1 MSSILLAGGT
11 GTVGRE
17 IVRGLVARGLAPRVL
32 SREPDNARRLFGAS
46 VDVVP
51 GDLMHPA
58 SLTDVLRGVEVA
70 YVATTPGPALAL
82 QEGNFVEAARTAKV
96 RRVVKLSGY
105 GIDQATDTIHR
116 CHATSERRL
125 KSSGLGYVILEPV
138 MFMTNLL
145 WDAASI
151 KKGTIAST
159 FGDGRMSFIDP
170 RDVADVALLA
180 LTTHDQEDAV
190 WGFGGPEPLS
200 YDDVA
205 ATFSRVLGRHVEHV
219 RLDEAAFRKA
229 ASGLPEVV
237 IEAIASSAAMAQR
250 GKYEVSDQLIQE
262 KLGRRARSLESFIAA
277 HRAAFTE

>member
-1 MSSILLAGGT
+1 MSSIVLAGGT

-17 IVRGLVARGLAPRVL
+17 IVSGLIARGFAPRVL
-32 SREPDNARRLFGAS
+32 SREPENARRLFGAS

-70 YVATTPGPALAL
+70 YVATAPGPELAV
-82 QEGNFVEAARTAKV
+82 QEGNFVEAARAAKV
-96 RRVVKLSGY
+96 RRVIKLSGY
-105 GIDQATDTIHR
+105 GVDQAIDTIHR
-116 CHATSERRL
+116 CHATSEERL
-125 KSSGLGYVILEPV
+125 KSSGLGYVILQPV

-145 WDAASI
+145 WEAASI

-170 RDVADVALLA
+170 RDVAEIALLA
-180 LTTHDQEDAV
+180 LTSSSQEDAV
-190 WGFGGPEPLS
+190 WGFGGPEALS

-205 ATFSRVLGRHVEHV
+205 ATFSRVLGRRVEHV
-219 RLDEAAFRKA
+219 RLDESAFRQA
-229 ASGLPEVV
+229 AAELPEIVV
-237 IEAIASSAAMAQR
+237 EAITSSAAMAQR
-250 GKYEVSDQLIQE
+250 GKYEVSDQLIKD
-262 KLGRRARSLESFIAA
+262 KLGRRARSLESWIVA

>member
-17 IVRGLVARGLAPRVL
+17 VVRGLVARGFAPRVL
-32 SREPDNARRLFGAS
+32 SRSPDDARRLFGTS

-51 GDLMHPA
+51 GDLMHAA
-58 SLTDVLRGVEVA
+58 SLTDALRGVEVA
-70 YVATTPGPALAL
+70 YVATTPGPELAV
-82 QEGNFVEAARTAKV
+82 QEGNFVEAARAAKLQ
-96 RRVVKLSGY
+96 RVVKLSGY
-105 GIDQATDTIHR
+105 GVDQAIDTIHR
-116 CHATSERRL
+116 CHAQSEQRL

-145 WDAASI
+145 WEAASI

-170 RDVADVALLA
+170 RDVAEIALLA
-180 LTTHDQEDAV
+180 LTAQGQEDAT
-190 WGFGGPEPLS
+190 WGFGGPEALS

-205 ATFSRVLGRHVEHV
+205 ATFSRVLGRRVEHV
-219 RLDEAAFRKA
+219 RLDEAAFRQA
-229 ASGLPEVV
+229 ASGLPEIVV
-237 IEAIASSAAMAQR
+237 EAINSSAVMAR
-250 GKYEVSDQLIQE
+250 AGKYEVSDQLIQE
-262 KLGRRARSLESFIAA
+262 KLGRRGRTLESFILA